1 MSPPC
6 DVAVY
11 EQGVWFLRLSAVLLL
26 ASFTNYASLPSKRK
40 SAPAVAQVEEIQEA
54 VAVPAV
60 PAVPE
65 TQQGVRRGVR
75 QGVRRGVQGVRG
87 GADISVP
94 PLPNSNAKK
103 KTKRRGVK
111 GSRIEERQKSQA
123 SVARNQIRS
132 GSVRKRRRA
141 ASQGKPTATA
151 TSTAVRGAA
160 GVRAGASVGAST
172 GSRAGASVGGV
183 ISGVRALNVARP
195 TTVPAYPMSVR
206 MGKVHSR
213 AAEHT
218 PSNAGTESTAQ
229 RKPVTISMHPS
240 KIKHLQFSL

>member
-1 MSPPC
+1 M
-6 DVAVY
+6 
-11 EQGVWFLRLSAVLLL
+11 
-26 ASFTNYASLPSKRK
+26 
-40 SAPAVAQVEEIQEA
+40 
-54 VAVPAV
+54 
-60 PAVPE
+60 
-65 TQQGVRRGVR
+65 
-75 QGVRRGVQGVRG
+75 RG

-141 ASQGKPTATA
+141 ASQGKPTAA
-151 TSTAVRGAA
+151 GA
-160 GVRAGASVGAST
+160 GVKASIGASA
-172 GSRAGASVGGV
+172 GGV
-183 ISGVRALNVARP
+183 ISGARALNALNVARP

-213 AAEHT
+213 AAERT

>member
-1 MSPPC
+1 M
-6 DVAVY
+6 
-11 EQGVWFLRLSAVLLL
+11 
-26 ASFTNYASLPSKRK
+26 
-40 SAPAVAQVEEIQEA
+40 
-54 VAVPAV
+54 
-60 PAVPE
+60 
-65 TQQGVRRGVR
+65 RRGAR
-75 QGVRRGVQGVRG
+75 QGVQGVQGMRG
-87 GADISVP
+87 GTDISVP

-111 GSRIEERQKSQA
+111 GLRVEEKQKSQA

-141 ASQGKPTATA
+141 ASQGKPTALA

-160 GVRAGASVGAST
+160 GVRAGASVGAT
-172 GSRAGASVGGV
+172 GASVKASVKASVGASVKASAGGV
-183 ISGVRALNVARP
+183 ISGARALNVARP

-213 AAEHT
+213 ATEHT

>member
-54 VAVPAV
+54 VAVPAA

-75 QGVRRGVQGVRG
+75 QGVQGVRG

-141 ASQGKPTATA
+141 ASQGKPTAA
-151 TSTAVRGAA
+151 GA
-160 GVRAGASVGAST
+160 GVKASIGASA
-172 GSRAGASVGGV
+172 GGV
-183 ISGVRALNVARP
+183 ISGARALNALNVARP

-213 AAEHT
+213 AAERT
-218 PSNAGTESTAQ
+218 PSAHSNV

>member
-54 VAVPAV
+54 VAVPAA

-65 TQQGVRRGVR
+65 TQQGVRQGVQGVR
-75 QGVRRGVQGVRG
+75 QGVRQGVQGMQG

-94 PLPNSNAKK
+94 PLPNSSAKK

-111 GSRIEERQKSQA
+111 GSRIEERQKPQA

-141 ASQGKPTATA
+141 ASQPAQRSDLNQFSSTPPMITHARA
-151 TSTAVRGAA
+151 TSSD
-160 GVRAGASVGAST
+160 RAPASPLRIRFS
-172 GSRAGASVGGV
+172 
-183 ISGVRALNVARP
+183 AL
-195 TTVPAYPMSVR
+195 
-206 MGKVHSR
+206 
-213 AAEHT
+213 
-218 PSNAGTESTAQ
+218 
-229 RKPVTISMHPS
+229 
-240 KIKHLQFSL
+240 